1 MHSDTVAMNC
11 RCTFTSFLFADVSQA
26 TQFYSRLLQFASA
39 LLENLMQLGKI
50 SSAQH
55 FKKTCKAT
63 NHKFFPQSMLC
74 HEGNV
79 ILLAV
84 VFRSKQEWL
93 LYYRTENEIAK
104 CWWTCISGLNN
115 GIRINKLIHSF
126 HASVAATCLRKAVKF
141 NFTCS
146 PFSYHFS
153 TEQLIFSDADLHVCT
168 HKYVN
173 YWHSE
178 TTATWRKIK
187 NILDKYKTLFFF
199 WRVTL
204 STDKMIQPISCC
216 ILQTV

>member
-1 MHSDTVAMNC
+1 
-11 RCTFTSFLFADVSQA
+11 
-26 TQFYSRLLQFASA
+26 
-39 LLENLMQLGKI
+39 
-50 SSAQH
+50 
-55 FKKTCKAT
+55 
-63 NHKFFPQSMLC
+63 MLC

-93 LYYRTENEIAK
+93 LYYRTENEIAN
-104 CWWTCISGLNN
+104 CWWTYISGLNN

-153 TEQLIFSDADLHVCT
+153 TEQLIFSDADLHVRT

-187 NILDKYKTLFFF
+187 NILDKYKTLFF